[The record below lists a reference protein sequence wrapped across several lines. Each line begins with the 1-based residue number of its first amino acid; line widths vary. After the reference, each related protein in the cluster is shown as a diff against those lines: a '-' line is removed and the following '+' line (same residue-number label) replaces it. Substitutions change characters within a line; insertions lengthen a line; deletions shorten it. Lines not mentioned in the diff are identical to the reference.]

1 MNKSTFNPFRRR
13 EQSVSLG
20 AIQNITRGVKT
31 RRLAALAALA
41 TILASSAT
49 VAFATPPVGIVSA
62 TVFATASF
70 TDLTNVRFGIKDGVD
85 CGREIVYARNAQD
98 TVMQQIIIAPG
109 GNSGWHLHPGPVV
122 VLVKAGQL
130 SYFSGDDPTCT
141 ARIYPAGQAFVEGGR
156 GHVAFARNDGN
167 TNLELWVT
175 YFDVPPGGLF
185 RIDAPA
191 PGNCSF

>member
-1 MNKSTFNPFRRR
+1 MNKSTFNPFKRVER
-13 EQSVSLG
+13 SVPLG
-20 AIQNITRGVKT
+20 AIHDISQPRKG

-62 TVFATASF
+62 TVFATAAF
-70 TDLTNVRFGIKDGVD
+70 ADPTNVRFGIKDGHRCD
-85 CGREIVYARNAQD
+85 REIINARNAQD

-130 SYFSGDDPTCT
+130 SIFSGDDSTCR
-141 ARIYPAGQAFVEGGR
+141 ARTFSAGQAFVEGGG